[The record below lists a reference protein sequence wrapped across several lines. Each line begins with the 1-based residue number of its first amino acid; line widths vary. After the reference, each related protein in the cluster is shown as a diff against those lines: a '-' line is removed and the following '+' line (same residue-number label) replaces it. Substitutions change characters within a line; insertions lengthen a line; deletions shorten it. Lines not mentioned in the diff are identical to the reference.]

1 MRKLITLFIILFTLN
16 LNAQLQNDWDATSI
30 LQDMDKS
37 WSVGNGCLEANY
49 KVVNTNGLELNGNTL
64 EVIDARIQ
72 VIGELTNFGEQVE
85 PTHELIILSCST
97 SELVVYS
104 NVLNV
109 EDSALETLKIYPNPT
124 EKTINISKEVKY
136 TIYNINGK
144 NMLQGKSK
152 EIDISSFTDGIYFL
166 VIDRKTYRIIKI

>member
-1 MRKLITLFIILFTLN
+1 MKYLILLISIS

-30 LQDMDKS
+30 LSNMDKS

-64 EVIDARIQ
+64 EVMDARIQ
-72 VIGELTNFGEQVE
+72 VIGELTNFGEQIE

-104 NVLNV
+104 NVLDV
-109 EDSALETLKIYPNPT
+109 EDSALETIKIYPNP
-124 EKTINISKEVKY
+124 VKY
-136 TIYNINGK
+136 TLNIRYKLLEDYIVYNIEGEK
-144 NMLQGKSK
+144 VLQGINNN
-152 EIDISSFTDGIYFL
+152 IDVSSLSNGLYFL
-166 VIDRKTYRIIKI
+166 MINKKQIFKFIKK

>member
-1 MRKLITLFIILFTLN
+1 MKYLILLISLS

-30 LQDMDKS
+30 LSNMDKS

-64 EVIDARIQ
+64 EVMDARIQ
-72 VIGELTNFGEQVE
+72 VIGELTNFGEQIE

-109 EDSALETLKIYPNPT
+109 EDSALETIKIYPNP
-124 EKTINISKEVKY
+124 VKY
-136 TIYNINGK
+136 TLNIRYKLLEDYIVYNIEGK
-144 NMLQGKSK
+144 KVLQGINNN
-152 EIDISSFTDGIYFL
+152 IDVSSLSNGLYFL
-166 VIDRKTYRIIKI
+166 MINKKQIFKFIKK